1 MHSSVVV
8 DASLLTSWFLM
19 QDVNYPKS
27 DLWFSRHLA
36 AGGVLPIPE
45 FALVELSASIVRQ
58 TQQPNLAKSIASSLY
73 RRPFEVRSLDR
84 VLIASSIDIAADLRL
99 KAGDA
104 LYVALA
110 HQLGIPL
117 VSWDKEQLQRA
128 STLIE
133 TYTPDSYPF

>member
-1 MHSSVVV
+1 MHPSVVV

-19 QDVNYPKS
+19 QDVNYTKS
-27 DLWFSRHLA
+27 DVWFSHYLA
-36 AGGVLPIPE
+36 ADGIVSIPE

-58 TQQPNLAKSIASSLY
+58 TQQPSLAKSIAVSLY
-73 RRPFEVRSLDR
+73 RRPFQVRSLDR
-84 VLIASSIDIAADLRL
+84 GLVATSIDIAADLRL

-104 LYVALA
+104 IYVALA

-133 TYTPDSYPF
+133 TYTPDNYPF